1 MVSEKKNSISQPAWG
16 ATAASILNGC
26 FGDYLNDRDNGLAID
41 MAFYQNNRPLELSAD
56 ALRAAC
62 PNPTDKLCVLVHG
75 LCCHE
80 GVWDFPGDPVRSY
93 GRALQHDLGY
103 TPFALR
109 YNTGLPIPYNGQV
122 LDTLLEQLLAA
133 YSGPVDEL
141 ILIGHS
147 MGGWIALNLAVDHRE
162 KIDSIIIAGASTRVV
177 SPLGPGRPLHFLVPL
192 IGKLANKMDWVPV
205 YADTGL
211 AQSDPSY
218 RWVPMDST
226 IQLFDFMKATQK
238 RLSEV
243 NIPIQ
248 ILHSKNDSMNSPE
261 GAKTLY
267 DSISTPK
274 DQKRL
279 VWFEQT
285 GHYMFLDCER
295 EEVNRTVVEFVKE
308 RIENQSILVHM
319 AKQL

>member
-1 MVSEKKNSISQPAWG
+1 MSTNRLGILLIHGYSSTPDNFRDLIPQVKALGLPYCSPCLRGHG
-16 ATAASILNGC
+16 AKTPEALRGV
-26 FGDYLNDRDNGLAID
+26 DWKEWLAGGED
-41 MAFYQNNRPLELSAD
+41 ALLELLKEAEK
-56 ALRAAC
+56 AI
-62 PNPTDKLCVLVHG
+62 V
-75 LCCHE
+75 
-80 GVWDFPGDPVRSY
+80 
-93 GRALQHDLGY
+93 
-103 TPFALR
+103 
-109 YNTGLPIPYNGQV
+109 
-122 LDTLLEQLLAA
+122 
-133 YSGPVDEL
+133 
-141 ILIGHS
+141 IGHS

-177 SPLGPGRPLHFLVPL
+177 TPLGPGRPLHFLVPL

-205 YADTGL
+205 YADPGL

-218 RWVPMDST
+218 RWVPMDAT